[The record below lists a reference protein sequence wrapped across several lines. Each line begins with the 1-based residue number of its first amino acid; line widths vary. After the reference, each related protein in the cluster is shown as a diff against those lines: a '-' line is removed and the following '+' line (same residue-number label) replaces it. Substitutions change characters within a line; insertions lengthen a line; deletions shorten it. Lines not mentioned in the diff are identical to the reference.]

1 MPLKKFLMWAQAQ
14 FVRQV
19 RGPFRRH
26 RGGPLRGA
34 AGGRHGTATRRD
46 WCVVGSKNKWGMIK
60 RTKNAENPWFTI
72 LQSWDIFVIFS

>member
-34 AGGRHGTATRRD
+34 AGGRHGTAMRRD

-60 RTKNAENPWFTI
+60 RKKLLKINGLLFYNHR
-72 LQSWDIFVIFS
+72 IFL